1 MLNLFK
7 KKEVITYYEGELSYE
22 EIESRLTTE
31 QTWGTDK
38 KIYRLFFDHLKLK
51 TPVLEFQSII
61 QKQPK
66 KLFKLAYYYII
77 TQYWYH
83 FSGIY
88 YEGINYEDSF
98 FYFLREKD
106 IKKSQIYHPKT
117 QKIAYFY
124 LNKIKAIN

>member
-7 KKEVITYYEGELSYE
+7 KKEVITYYEGELSYK

-51 TPVLEFQSII
+51 TPVLEFQSIL

-66 KLFKLAYYYII
+66 KLFKLAYYYIV
-77 TQYWYH
+77 TQYWHHY
-83 FSGIY
+83 SGIY
-88 YEGINYEDSF
+88 PDDINQESF
-98 FYFLREKD
+98 FYFLVIKD
-106 IKKSQIYHPKT
+106 IKKSQIYHAQT

-124 LNKIKAIN
+124 LNRIKSIN

>member
-7 KKEVITYYEGELSYE
+7 KKEVITYYEGELSYK

-38 KIYRLFFDHLKLK
+38 KIYRLFFEHLKLK
-51 TPVLEFQSII
+51 TPVLKFQSII
-61 QKQPK
+61 QKQSK
-66 KLFKLAYYYII
+66 KLLKLAYYYII
-77 TQYWYH
+77 TKYWHH

-88 YEGINYEDSF
+88 FEDINYKDSF
-98 FYFLREKD
+98 FYFLTIKD

-124 LNKIKAIN
+124 LNRIKSLN

>member
-7 KKEVITYYEGELSYE
+7 KKEVITYYEGDLSYK

-51 TPVLEFQSII
+51 TSVSEFQSIL

-66 KLFKLAYYYII
+66 KIFKLAYYYII
-77 TQYWYH
+77 TQYWYYY
-83 FSGIY
+83 SGIY
-88 YEGINYEDSF
+88 YEDINYKDSF
-98 FYFLREKD
+98 FYFLTVKD
-106 IKKSQIYHPKT
+106 IKKSQIYHPRT
-117 QKIAYFY
+117 QKLAYFH
-124 LNKIKAIN
+124 LNKIRAIN

>member
-7 KKEVITYYEGELSYE
+7 KKEVITYYEGELSYKE
-22 EIESRLTTE
+22 LESRLTTE

-38 KIYRLFFDHLKLK
+38 KIYHLFFNHLKLK
-51 TPVLEFQSII
+51 TPVLEFQSIL

-66 KLFKLAYYYII
+66 KLSKLSYYYII

-88 YEGINYEDSF
+88 FEDINYKDSF
-98 FYFLREKD
+98 FYFLTIKD

-124 LNKIKAIN
+124 LNKIKSVN

>member
-1 MLNLFK
+1 MLNLFR
-7 KKEVITYYEGELSYE
+7 KKEVITYYEGELSYK

-51 TPVLEFQSII
+51 TPVLEFQSIL

-77 TQYWYH
+77 TQYWHHY
-83 FSGIY
+83 SGIY
-88 YEGINYEDSF
+88 PDDINQESF
-98 FYFLREKD
+98 FYFLVIKD
-106 IKKSQIYHPKT
+106 IKKSQIYHAQT
-117 QKIAYFY
+117 QKTAYFY
-124 LNKIKAIN
+124 LNRIKSVN

>member
-7 KKEVITYYEGELSYE
+7 KKEVITYYEGELSYK

-66 KLFKLAYYYII
+66 KLLKLAYYYIT
-77 TQYWYH
+77 TQYWHHY
-83 FSGIY
+83 SGIY
-88 YEGINYEDSF
+88 PDDTSQESF
-98 FYFLREKD
+98 FYFLVIKD
-106 IKKSQIYHPKT
+106 IKKSQIYHVRT

-124 LNKIKAIN
+124 LNRIKSVN

>member
-7 KKEVITYYEGELSYE
+7 KKKIIAYSEGEFTYK
-22 EIESRLTTE
+22 EIESILKTE

-38 KIYRLFFDHLKLK
+38 KIFRLFFDHLKLK
-51 TPVLEFQSII
+51 TSVFEFQSII

-77 TQYWYH
+77 TQYWHHY
-83 FSGIY
+83 SGIY
-88 YEGINYEDSF
+88 PDDNSQESF
-98 FYFLREKD
+98 FYFLAIKD
-106 IKKSQIYHPKT
+106 IKKSQIYHAQT

-124 LNKIKAIN
+124 LNRIRSLN

>member
-7 KKEVITYYEGELSYE
+7 KKEVITYYEGELSYK

-38 KIYRLFFDHLKLK
+38 KIYRLFFEHLKLK
-51 TPVLEFQSII
+51 TPVLKFQSII

-66 KLFKLAYYYII
+66 KLLKLAYYYIT
-77 TQYWYH
+77 TQYWHHY
-83 FSGIY
+83 SGIY
-88 YEGINYEDSF
+88 PDDTSQESF
-98 FYFLREKD
+98 FYFLVMKD
-106 IKKSQIYHPKT
+106 IKKSQIYHART

-124 LNKIKAIN
+124 LNRIKSVN

>member
-7 KKEVITYYEGELSYE
+7 KKEVITYYEGELSYK

-38 KIYRLFFDHLKLK
+38 KIYRLFFEHLKLK
-51 TPVLEFQSII
+51 TPVLKFQSII

-66 KLFKLAYYYII
+66 KLLKLAYYYII
-77 TQYWYH
+77 TQYRHHY
-83 FSGIY
+83 SGIY
-88 YEGINYEDSF
+88 PDDTSQESF
-98 FYFLREKD
+98 FYFLVMKD
-106 IKKSQIYHPKT
+106 IKKSQIYHART

-124 LNKIKAIN
+124 LNRIKSVN

>member
-1 MLNLFK
+1 LGAVKLNLISF
-7 KKEVITYYEGELSYE
+7 YEGEIFYK

-77 TQYWYH
+77 AQYWHH

-88 YEGINYEDSF
+88 CEDINYKESF
-98 FYFLREKD
+98 FYFLIIKD
-106 IKKSQIYHPKT
+106 IKKSQIYHPMT
-117 QKIAYFY
+117 QKNAYFF
-124 LNKIKAIN
+124 LNKIKSVN